1 MLHTITNEQIVNMI
15 NRYRGYGGDAY
26 IIEGT
31 LNDNY
36 ILNAEGKK
44 TVIIKEHY
52 LNDWSSCNVIRR
64 YNRCPKK
71 YEKVMD
77 LLLMGQNE
85 KAEKLFFS

>member
-1 MLHTITNEQIVNMI
+1 MRYTITNEQISNLI
-15 NRYRGYGGDAY
+15 DRYLGYDGMVY
-26 IIEGT
+26 KIEGT

-44 TVIIKEHY
+44 TVIIKELY
-52 LNDWSSCNVIRR
+52 LNEWASCKVIRR
-64 YNRCPKK
+64 YNKCPKK

>member
-1 MLHTITNEQIVNMI
+1 MLHTITNEQISALI
-15 NRYRGYGGDAY
+15 DRYLGYDGMVY
-26 IIEGT
+26 TIEGT

-52 LNDWSSCNVIRR
+52 LNEWSSCNVIKR
-64 YNRCPKK
+64 YNKCPKK

>member
-1 MLHTITNEQIVNMI
+1 MLHTITNEQISALI
-15 NRYRGYGGDAY
+15 DRYHGYDGMVY
-26 IIEGT
+26 TIEGT

-44 TVIIKEHY
+44 TVIIKELP
-52 LNDWSSCNVIRR
+52 LNEWSSCCVIRR
-64 YNRCPKK
+64 YNKCPKK